1 MAFVK
6 RRYNE
11 YCSAV
16 PSAEPLFLSVSA
28 GEYSPIP
35 LESRLISSFVGSL
48 LCEALKAFS
57 HPLTDALT
65 VGRSI
70 TA

>member
-11 YCSAV
+11 YCSAI
-16 PSAEPLFLSVSA
+16 PSAEPLFLFA
-28 GEYSPIP
+28 GDYSPIP
-35 LESRLISSFVGSL
+35 LESRFISSFVGSL

-57 HPLTDALT
+57 HALTDALT